1 MNPKPNERFA
11 APMQA
16 ASEPSIPAARGAGSI
31 APRPASRQPTASDKG
46 SGRKRY
52 ADI

>member
-1 MNPKPNERFA
+1 MAPKPNERFA
-11 APMQA
+11 VPTQTV
-16 ASEPSIPAARGAGSI
+16 SELSTPAALGAGSI